1 MLARYIKR
9 ICISVFII
17 LLFAGISRPC
27 GPFLPDRVLE
37 QGDDYVLKSPEGFF
51 YDEIEQIRQN
61 IYSHIDQAE
70 PAYIALFKYKAIKN
84 LNTEDVDV
92 NDLKEALR
100 NQSIST
106 SKFRD
111 TIQEYEKARQVM
123 TDLKSA
129 QNEWQMNKL
138 YRSYKFDEK
147 KTPFPTLNPPE
158 IPNNLPVEF
167 EYYLHGAIY
176 YYQNQ
181 FDKAQSVWEQLLA
194 LPAVQRKYRSVWAAF
209 MIGKIYMDTKPKES
223 IKWFELTRE
232 LADKGFSDN
241 LGLASASIGWQARA
255 ELNQRNYYQA
265 MELYIAQ
272 LNIGDKSAILSLQ
285 VVCSRLLKDSND
297 DMRNVALNSLSRK
310 IVTAFI
316 FSRGGWDFD
325 APSPEITRKWLAAIE
340 SAKINNAEEAGRFA
354 WVAYSMGDTDT
365 AARWLSK
372 ASQDD
377 IMAKW
382 IQAKLLLHQGNNV
395 NAVMQLVSISRIISP
410 DGQMNNYNM
419 YQDYINSDEYVIKTI
434 RGELGT
440 LYISQKHY
448 IEAIDSLIRGGYWED
463 AAYIAERILTINEL
477 KTYID
482 KTWPKTGNN
491 DSTDNMPAPDRL
503 RYLFARRLAR
513 LEKWKEARPYYPA
526 EWQGRMDAYVRTIED
541 GKNQKLSKTQRA
553 AVLWKAA
560 VIARYEGME
569 LMGTEL
575 DFDWFLY
582 DGSSLWRDNIAG
594 IREKMLSN
602 KITPST
608 AEEMQRTKKTM
619 PPDKKFH
626 YRYIAAELAWQAAEL
641 MPDNS
646 DQTARVL
653 CIAGLW
659 IKDKEPKEADKFYKA
674 LVNRNRKTELGQHAD
689 KLRWFPDII
698 FNGDSLLKEVNH
710 SS

>member
-9 ICISVFII
+9 IIIFVFII
-17 LLFAGISRPC
+17 WFFAGISRPC

-61 IYSHIDQAE
+61 INSHIDQAE
-70 PAYIALFKYKAIKN
+70 PAYIALFKYKAKEFID
-84 LNTEDVDV
+84 TEDVDAS
-92 NDLKEALR
+92 DLKEALG
-100 NQSIST
+100 NQNINT

-111 TIQEYEKARQVM
+111 TVQEYEKARQVM

-138 YRSYKFDEK
+138 YQSYKFDEK
-147 KTPFPTLNPPE
+147 KTPFPTFNPPE

-167 EYYLHGAIY
+167 KYYLQGAIY

-181 FDKAQSVWEQLLA
+181 FNKAQSVWEKLLG
-194 LPAVQRKYRSVWAAF
+194 LPADQRKYRSTWAAF
-209 MIGKIYMDTKPKES
+209 MIGKIYVDSKPEES

-232 LADKGFSDN
+232 LVDKGFFDT
-241 LGLASASIGWQARA
+241 LGLASASIGWQARV
-255 ELNQRNYYQA
+255 ELNQGNYSQA

-272 LNIGDKSAILSLQ
+272 LNTGDRSAPMSLQ
-285 VVCSRLLKDSND
+285 MACAQLLKND
-297 DMRNVALNSLSRK
+297 TDVLKNAAINSIARK
-310 IVTAFI
+310 VVTAFI
-316 FSRGGWDFD
+316 FSRGGWCFN
-325 APSPEITRKWLAAIE
+325 APSPDITRKWLAAIE
-340 SAKINNAEEAGRFA
+340 SAKINNTEEAGRFA
-354 WVAYSMGDTDT
+354 WVAYSMGDMTT
-365 AARWLSK
+365 AARWISK
-372 ASQDD
+372 ALKDD
-377 IMAKW
+377 IMAQW
-382 IQAKLLLHQGNNV
+382 IQAKLLLQQGKISD
-395 NAVMQLVSISRIISP
+395 ATKQLVRISRVIAP
-410 DGQMNNYNM
+410 NGELNDYNQ
-419 YQDYINSDEYVIKTI
+419 YQEFGYSEAYVIKTI
-434 RGELGT
+434 RGEMGT
-440 LYISQKHY
+440 LYISQKQY
-448 IEAIDSLIRGGYWED
+448 IEALDSLVRGGHWED

-477 KTYID
+477 KAYID
-482 KTWPKTGNN
+482 KTWPKAGNN
-491 DSTDNMPAPDRL
+491 DSTDNMPTPDRL

-526 EWQGRMDAYVRTIED
+526 KWQNRMDVYARSVQD
-541 GKNQKLSKTQRA
+541 GKNQKLSKKERA
-553 AVLWKAA
+553 AALWKAA

-582 DGSSLWRDNIAG
+582 DGSSFWRDNITG
-594 IREKMLSN
+594 IREKMLPN

-608 AEEMQRTKKTM
+608 AQEMQRTKQTM

-626 YRYIAAELAWQAAEL
+626 YRYIAAEFAWQAAEL

-659 IKDKEPKEADKFYKA
+659 MSAKEAAAADKFYKA
-674 LVNRNRKTELGQHAD
+674 LVSRNRKTELGQQAD
-689 KLRWFPDII
+689 KLRWFPDIV
-698 FNGDSLLKEVNH
+698 FDGDSLLNEVNH